1 VETGR
6 VGVAAGV
13 IRAGVVAVATDGETV
28 GVAAWVG
35 GELVVWVGSGV
46 VAVVVDASGTGVGV
60 RAVACTGEL
69 AMTPAQM
76 PMATPMACLP
86 LTHVE
91 GHRVVTI
98 AVTPERG
105 FRGGELPPYTAA
117 GTETQDEAHVYTIGQ
132 ICASSAPTPID

>member
-1 VETGR
+1 MVVAQVVGFPIAAAIRTPRACHRHAGGAERVVETGR

-35 GELVVWVGSGV
+35 GELVVWVGNGV

-69 AMTPAQM
+69 ATTPAQM
-76 PMATPMACLP
+76 AMATPMACLP

-105 FRGGELPPYTAA
+105 LRGG
-117 GTETQDEAHVYTIGQ
+117 
-132 ICASSAPTPID
+132 